1 MNKKVLIVDD
11 ELLIRTLFSR
21 LIDKLGYDTMTASNG
36 EEAIEVFSTKKDEI
50 DAVILD
56 MVMPDINGDKVF
68 QHLREIDPQIKIL
81 LSTGYSE
88 DDSIEDLIATGNASF
103 IQKPFTIETITPVL
117 KKLLDS

>member
-1 MNKKVLIVDD
+1 MSKQVLIVDD

-21 LIDKLGYDTMTASNG
+21 LIDKLGYTTMTASNG
-36 EEAIEVFSTKKDEI
+36 AEAIEVFSKYKDEI

-68 QHLREIDPQIKIL
+68 KHLREIQSDIKIL

-88 DDSIEDLIATGNASF
+88 DESIEELLAQGNANF
-103 IQKPFTIETITPVL
+103 IQKPFTIDSITPVL
-117 KKLLDS
+117 KELLES

>member
-1 MNKKVLIVDD
+1 MSKLVLIVDD

-21 LIDKLGYDTMTASNG
+21 LIDKLGYTTMTASNG
-36 EEAIEVFSTKKDEI
+36 AEAIDVFTENKDKI

-68 QHLREIDPQIKIL
+68 KHLREIKPGIKIL

-88 DDSIEDLIATGNASF
+88 DDSIDELLTNGNASF
-103 IQKPFTIETITPVL
+103 IQKPFTIDSITPVL
-117 KKLLDS
+117 QELLER

>member
-1 MNKKVLIVDD
+1 MNKTVLIVDD

-21 LIDKLGYDTMTASNG
+21 LIGKLGYSTMTASNG
-36 EEAIEVFSTKKDEI
+36 AEALDVFKEHSDEI

-68 QHLREIDPQIKIL
+68 GHLRDINPTIKIL

-88 DDSIEDLIATGNASF
+88 DEHIEDLIANGNASF

-117 KKLLDS
+117 KELLES